1 MLARQPLPLFSFFME
16 SFAPSMKSEEILD
29 CIFCK
34 IIAGEFGTEFI
45 AQNEHAVAF
54 RDINPQ
60 AKVHIL
66 CVPKQHTK
74 NVAELD
80 DPEVL
85 TGLYSLIREV
95 ARTQT
100 DGQFRLQFNT
110 GEREGQ
116 SVFHTHAH
124 VLSGRES

>member
-1 MLARQPLPLFSFFME
+1 MN
-16 SFAPSMKSEEILD
+16 

-34 IIAGEFGTEFI
+34 IAGGELPTELV
-45 AQNEHAVAF
+45 AQNQSAVAF

-66 CVPKQHTK
+66 CVPKVHVE
-74 NVAELD
+74 NIAGLHSSSEL
-80 DPEVL
+80 L
-85 TGLYSLIREV
+85 GLFDLIREV
-95 ARTQT
+95 AGEFT

-116 SVFHTHAH
+116 SVFHVHAH
-124 VLSGRES
+124 ILSQTGKK

>member
-1 MLARQPLPLFSFFME
+1 M
-16 SFAPSMKSEEILD
+16 D

-34 IIAGEFGTEFI
+34 IVAGEFGTELLGE
-45 AQNEHAVAF
+45 NEHAIAF

-60 AKVHIL
+60 AKVHVL
-66 CVPKQHTK
+66 VVPKQHTP
-74 NVAELD
+74 NIANLTD
-80 DPEVL
+80 DTVL
-85 TGLYSLIREV
+85 TSLFELIRQV
-95 ARTQT
+95 AKEQT

-124 VLSGRES
+124 ILSQQAA

>member
-1 MLARQPLPLFSFFME
+1 ME
-16 SFAPSMKSEEILD
+16 EELD

-34 IIAGEFGTEFI
+34 IITGEFATEFV
-45 AQNEHAVAF
+45 AQNQHAVAF

-66 CVPKQHTK
+66 VVPKEHTA
-74 NVAELD
+74 NIAEL
-80 DPEVL
+80 ESAEIL
-85 TGLYSLIREV
+85 TGLFELIREV
-95 ARTQT
+95 AKNNT

-110 GEREGQ
+110 GSREGQ

-124 VLSGRES
+124 VLSAQSN

>member
-1 MLARQPLPLFSFFME
+1 M
-16 SFAPSMKSEEILD
+16 D

-34 IIAGEFGTEFI
+34 IVAGEFGTELLGE
-45 AQNEHAVAF
+45 NEFAVAF
-54 RDINPQ
+54 KDINPQ

-66 CVPKQHTK
+66 VVPKQHTSNIAQLESK
-74 NVAELD
+74 
-80 DPEVL
+80 EVL
-85 TGLYSLIREV
+85 DGLFALVRQISAE
-95 ARTQT
+95 QT

-124 VLSGRES
+124 ILSQRAA

>member
-1 MLARQPLPLFSFFME
+1 M
-16 SFAPSMKSEEILD
+16 D

-34 IIAGEFGTEFI
+34 IIKGEFGTELMGE
-45 AQNEHAVAF
+45 NDHAVAF

-66 CVPKQHTK
+66 VVPKEHTQ
-74 NVAELD
+74 NIAEL
-80 DPEVL
+80 ESSATL
-85 TGLYSLIREV
+85 AGLFELIREV
-95 ARTQT
+95 ADQHT

-110 GEREGQ
+110 GSREGQ

-124 VLSGRES
+124 VLSAQAK

>member
-1 MLARQPLPLFSFFME
+1 M
-16 SFAPSMKSEEILD
+16 D

-34 IIAGEFGTEFI
+34 IIQGEFGTELV

-66 CVPKQHTK
+66 VVPREHTQ
-74 NVAELD
+74 NIAEL
-80 DPEVL
+80 ESTATL
-85 TGLYSLIREV
+85 AGIFELIREV
-95 ARTQT
+95 AKEQT
-100 DGQFRLQFNT
+100 DGQFRLQFNS
-110 GEREGQ
+110 GSREGQ

-124 VLSGRES
+124 VLSTQGK

>member
-1 MLARQPLPLFSFFME
+1 M
-16 SFAPSMKSEEILD
+16 D

-34 IIAGEFGTEFI
+34 IVAGEFGTELLGE
-45 AQNEHAVAF
+45 NEFAVAF
-54 RDINPQ
+54 KDINPQ

-66 CVPKQHTK
+66 VVPKQHTS
-74 NVAELD
+74 NISQLHSND
-80 DPEVL
+80 VL
-85 TGLYSLIREV
+85 TGLFALIRQVSAE
-95 ARTQT
+95 QT

-124 VLSGRES
+124 ILSQQAA

>member
-1 MLARQPLPLFSFFME
+1 M
-16 SFAPSMKSEEILD
+16 D

-34 IIAGEFGTEFI
+34 IVAGEFGTELLGE
-45 AQNEHAVAF
+45 NEHAVAF
-54 RDINPQ
+54 KDINPQ

-66 CVPKQHTK
+66 VVPKQHTPNISK
-74 NVAELD
+74 LD
-80 DPEVL
+80 EAEVL
-85 TGLYSLIREV
+85 EGLFELIRRV
-95 ARTQT
+95 ANEQT

-124 VLSGRES
+124 ILSQQAA

>member
-1 MLARQPLPLFSFFME
+1 MSE
-16 SFAPSMKSEEILD
+16 SN

-34 IIAGEFGTEFI
+34 IVAGEFGTELL
-45 AQNEHAVAF
+45 AENEHAVAF
-54 RDINPQ
+54 LDINPQ

-66 CVPKQHTK
+66 VVPKQHTPNIANLVDSK
-74 NVAELD
+74 ILD
-80 DPEVL
+80 
-85 TGLYSLIREV
+85 GLFSLIREV
-95 ARTQT
+95 AAART

-124 VLSGRES
+124 ILSAREN

>member
-1 MLARQPLPLFSFFME
+1 V
-16 SFAPSMKSEEILD
+16 D

-34 IIAGEFGTEFI
+34 IVAGEFGTELLGE
-45 AQNEHAVAF
+45 NEHAIAF

-60 AKVHIL
+60 AKIHVL
-66 CVPKQHTK
+66 VVPKVHTA
-74 NVAELD
+74 NVAELT
-80 DPEVL
+80 DPEAL
-85 TGLYSLIREV
+85 RGLFDLIRKTALE
-95 ARTQT
+95 QT

-124 VLSGRES
+124 IISQRAA

>member
-1 MLARQPLPLFSFFME
+1 MNA
-16 SFAPSMKSEEILD
+16 EENLD

-34 IIAGEFGTEFI
+34 IIAGEFGTEI
-45 AQNEHAVAF
+45 LAENEQAVAF
-54 RDINPQ
+54 RDIHPQ

-66 CVPKQHTK
+66 CVPKSHTP
-74 NVAELD
+74 NIASLED
-80 DPEVL
+80 TEVL
-85 TGLYSLIREV
+85 NGLFELIREV
-95 ARTQT
+95 SSKFT

-124 VLSGRES
+124 VLSVKEI